1 MQLSIRAHIGH
12 PKLVSHIAR
21 EGAVF

>member
-1 MQLSIRAHIGH
+1 MQLSIRAHISH
-12 PKLVSHIAR
+12 PELVSHIAR